1 MIIISDGIYI
11 YIVHTIY
18 IVYTLSVE
26 YIYIYMCTTCNV
38 YYIIYYMFFL
48 ISCLLGGRVMK
59 RGGRRLPIETTAPA
73 QRDKSSVR

>member
-1 MIIISDGIYI
+1 M
-11 YIVHTIY
+11 Y
-18 IVYTLSVE
+18 IVYTLNVE
-26 YIYIYMCTTCNV
+26 YMYIYICTTCNV

-73 QRDKSSVR
+73 QRDKSSAR